1 MDFKLIAA
9 AIGILFVFIYAI
21 GSGIWVSS
29 SPGWYAS
36 LNRPS
41 WQPPSA
47 IFGLIW
53 PYNFT
58 VLGIAAYQVSRSLSK
73 FENVTWLIFFG
84 LSVIAALIWAY
95 QFYVPHNFLY
105 ASTALTLTAV
115 LTIPVLVLTFRASL
129 TMGLLLV
136 PYQIWVAVAASLAR
150 ADCEGS
156 PSYSSHWSSQ
166 SSAAECIT

>member
-1 MDFKLIAA
+1 VDFKLIAA
-9 AIGILFVFIYAI
+9 AIGILFVFIYAF

-47 IFGLIW
+47 VIGLIW

-58 VLGIAAYQVSRSLSK
+58 VLGIASYQVSRSLSK
-73 FENVTWLIFFG
+73 FENITWLAFFG
-84 LSVIAALIWAY
+84 LSIAAALTWAY

-105 ASTALTLTAV
+105 ASIALTAAALFTV
-115 LTIPVLVLTFRASL
+115 PMLFLTFRATL
-129 TMGLLLV
+129 TMGLLLF
-136 PYQIWVAVAASLAR
+136 PYQIWVAVAASLAWGYLAR
-150 ADCEGS
+150 N
-156 PSYSSHWSSQ
+156 
-166 SSAAECIT
+166 

>member
-9 AIGILFVFIYAI
+9 AIGILFVFIYAF

-29 SPGWYAS
+29 SPGWYSS

-47 IFGLIW
+47 VIGLIW

-58 VLGIAAYQVSRSLSK
+58 VLGIASYQVSRSLTR
-73 FENVTWLIFFG
+73 FENITWLVFFG
-84 LSVIAALIWAY
+84 LSIAAALTWAY

-105 ASTALTLTAV
+105 ASLALTSAALLT
-115 LTIPVLVLTFRASL
+115 LPMLLLTFRASL
-129 TMGLLLV
+129 AMGLLLV
-136 PYQIWVAVAASLAR
+136 PYQIWVAIAASLAW
-150 ADCEGS
+150 G
-156 PSYSSHWSSQ
+156 YLVKN
-166 SSAAECIT
+166 